1 MTEIL
6 LTGAKYLIIIFMAY
20 FVYIS
25 FRAQRDVPD
34 EKKKVTFILQRVFI
48 ILTHALA
55 FFCICINIK
64 LNSDISFNIPHAI
77 GLYIGQLAYIII
89 ISIVIPRFISLSQG
103 LNNVMCMFIV
113 VGFIIQTRLNYE
125 TSVRQFIILIV
136 GTAIFVAF
144 LFFCKKAKFLRNL
157 TWVYCI
163 VGMALLLMVLVL
175 SRVTKGAKL
184 ALDLGFFS
192 FQPMEFVKI
201 LFVMFVASAFY
212 KAKDLKTI
220 LITAACAAIHILI
233 VVFCRDLGSAL
244 ILFVIYVLML
254 YVTTRKLSY
263 LGISVGCFAI
273 ASVAAY
279 FLFSHVQV
287 RIQTW
292 LNPWQDI
299 NDKGYQITQSLFAIG
314 TGGWFGSGLF
324 RGSPRNVPEVSNDM
338 VISAISEEMGAIFT
352 ILLILLCLCFVL
364 MVMRVAL
371 RVNNTFYKLLAFGL
385 GTSYAIQVFLT
396 IGGAIKFIPLTGVNL
411 PFISSGGSSLIASMV
426 MIGIIQAL
434 YVISEADV
442 ASERE
447 MISSGADIEE
457 FENVSDKKIKKEHEK
472 AFKGLKV
479 VPVDSKSITAKDNDD
494 VRYMKNK
501 IREVDPNNFEE
512 ENTNSRIKLLDPD
525 DF

>member
-6 LTGAKYLIIIFMAY
+6 LTGAKYLMIIFMAY

-34 EKKKVTFILQRVFI
+34 DRKKVTFILQRVFI

-55 FFCICINIK
+55 FFCICVNIT
-64 LNSDISFNIPHAI
+64 LNPDISFNIPHAI
-77 GLYIGQLAYIII
+77 GLYVGQLAYLIII
-89 ISIVIPRFISLSQG
+89 GIVIPRLVSLSQG
-103 LNNVMCMFIV
+103 LNNVMCMFIAI
-113 VGFIIQTRLNYE
+113 GFIIQTRLSYE

-136 GTAIFVAF
+136 GTAIFVVFVF
-144 LFFCKKAKFLRNL
+144 LCKKAKFLRNL
-157 TWVYCI
+157 TWIYCV
-163 VGMALLLMVLVL
+163 VGMALLLLVLIL
-175 SRVTKGAKL
+175 SRVTRGAKL
-184 ALDLGFFS
+184 AIDLGFFS

-201 LFVMFVASAFY
+201 IFVMFVASAFY
-212 KAKDLKTI
+212 KSKDLKTI
-220 LITAACAAIHILI
+220 LITAACAAVHILI

-263 LGISVGCFAI
+263 LGISVGCFAL
-273 ASVAAY
+273 ASVLAY
-279 FLFSHVQV
+279 LLFSHVQV
-287 RIQTW
+287 RIQVW
-292 LNPWQDI
+292 LNPWADI
-299 NDKGYQITQSLFAIG
+299 DGTGYQITQSLFAVG

-324 RGSPRNVPEVSNDM
+324 RGSPKNVPMVSNDM

-352 ILLILLCLCFVL
+352 ILLILLSLCFIL
-364 MVMRVAL
+364 MVMRVAI

-396 IGGAIKFIPLTGVNL
+396 IGGALKFIPLTGVNL

-426 MIGIIQAL
+426 MIGIIQAV

-447 MISSGADIEE
+447 MIASGADIEE
-457 FENVSDKKIKKEHEK
+457 FENISDKKIKKEHEK
-472 AFKGLKV
+472 AFKDLKII
-479 VPVDSKSITAKDNDD
+479 PINDD
-494 VRYMKNK
+494 EIINNDNENLRHMNNK
-501 IREVDPNNFEE
+501 IKQVN
-512 ENTNSRIKLLDPD
+512 PD
-525 DF
+525 DLIEKDKKIIHIDADDF